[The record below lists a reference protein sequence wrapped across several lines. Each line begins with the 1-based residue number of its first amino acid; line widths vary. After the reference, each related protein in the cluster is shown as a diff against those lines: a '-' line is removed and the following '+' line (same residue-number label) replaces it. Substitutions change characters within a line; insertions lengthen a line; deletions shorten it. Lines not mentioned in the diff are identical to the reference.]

1 MFYMFHAKNAES
13 AKFLAQH
20 TTLALEGSQASLR
33 QESAEEKG
41 ERRKEKGER
50 RKVKGERGKEKGE
63 TDYMRVQRY
72 TARASWRRRMVGRPY
87 LNLRCMVLW
96 CQTFMPSHAPM
107 LPPTRARR
115 SRVASGMRQRSFL
128 ALSLSI
134 PYTMNATALIMRR

>member
-1 MFYMFHAKNAES
+1 MFHAKNAES

-41 ERRKEKGER
+41 ERK
-50 RKVKGERGKEKGE
+50 KEKGE

-72 TARASWRRRMVGRPY
+72 TAMASWRRKMAGRPY

-115 SRVASGMRQRSFL
+115 SRVASGMRHLPFL
-128 ALSLSI
+128 ALSLSM
-134 PYTMNATALIMRR
+134 P